1 MRAILQLKPLLT
13 IHLNAKSQSSLK
25 NKITLKNKLNHA
37 RIILEFIPS
46 LIYFLI
52 QKVSVLKHLAPLIH
66 IPFKALWLGT
76 ALSMFL
82 SLNLNAEENPTKTEP
97 KSAKG
102 VKNKP
107 KSPVT
112 KVMMTN
118 CDNIKDFNAKQKEV
132 LKAAYQFGS
141 KENLGYEMA
150 GIAWK
155 ESCAGT
161 YKINFS
167 DPSAG
172 IYHAYIPSVLK
183 SYGHNN
189 SPFLRNVMGELL
201 IKDDAFASEVALK
214 ELLYWKT
221 RYHDN
226 LKDMIKSYNKGSR
239 WEKNEKANADAEK
252 YYEEIQDK
260 IRRLKESKIFDSQS
274 SNDQELQKSAN
285 SNLDLDP
292 IGNAMPQTLAKTETK
307 ETQIEET
314 QTQKSQEM
322 KEAASEQAIKK
333 PLEKEKD
340 KPMYFAQ
347 INSSADFAPAKKS
360 PKKPAKASPKRSS
373 KNNISVKNNTKTAS
387 KSKEVCKNC
396 SPGQRNAILA
406 NHITLMQ
413 EL

>member
-1 MRAILQLKPLLT
+1 MSA
-13 IHLNAKSQSSLK
+13 S
-25 NKITLKNKLNHA
+25 
-37 RIILEFIPS
+37 
-46 LIYFLI
+46 
-52 QKVSVLKHLAPLIH
+52 
-66 IPFKALWLGT
+66 
-76 ALSMFL
+76 L
-82 SLNLNAEENPTKTEP
+82 SLAATESPTKTEP
-97 KSAKG
+97 KPAKG

-155 ESCAGT
+155 ESCAGV

-172 IYHAYIPSVLK
+172 VYHSYIPSVLK
-183 SYGHNN
+183 SYGHND

-201 IKDDAFASEVALK
+201 IKNDAFASEVALK

-239 WEKNEKANADAEK
+239 WEKNEKSNTEAEK
-252 YYEEIQDK
+252 YYEEIQDR

-292 IGNAMPQTLAKTETK
+292 IGNAMPQTLAKTEAK
-307 ETQIEET
+307 ETQTE
-314 QTQKSQEM
+314 QTQAEKSQEM
-322 KEAASEQAIKK
+322 KEATSEQTTSK
-333 PLEKEKD
+333 PEKAKD
-340 KPMYFAQ
+340 KPMYLAQ
-347 INSSADFAPAKKS
+347 INSTDFTPAKKS
-360 PKKPAKASPKRSS
+360 PKKPAKVSQKRP
-373 KNNISVKNNTKTAS
+373 KNNKNNAKSSTKTAS
-387 KSKEVCKNC
+387 KKQEVCKNC
-396 SPGQRNAILA
+396 SLGQRNAILA

>member
-1 MRAILQLKPLLT
+1 M
-13 IHLNAKSQSSLK
+13 
-25 NKITLKNKLNHA
+25 
-37 RIILEFIPS
+37 
-46 LIYFLI
+46 
-52 QKVSVLKHLAPLIH
+52 KHLTPLTHTI
-66 IPFKALWLGT
+66 FKALLLGT
-76 ALSMFL
+76 TLSASL
-82 SLNLNAEENPTKTEP
+82 SLATEESPTKTEP

-132 LKAAYQFGS
+132 LKVAYQFGS

-155 ESCAGT
+155 ESCAGV

-172 IYHAYIPSVLK
+172 VYHSYIPSVLK

-239 WEKNEKANADAEK
+239 WERSEKSNAEAEK
-252 YYEEIQDK
+252 YYEEIQDR

-292 IGNAMPQTLAKTETK
+292 IGNAMPQTLAKTEAK
-307 ETQIEET
+307 ETQTEKT
-314 QTQKSQEM
+314 QAEKSQEM
-322 KEAASEQAIKK
+322 KEATSEQTTSK
-333 PLEKEKD
+333 PEKAKD
-340 KPMYFAQ
+340 KPMYLAQ
-347 INSSADFAPAKKS
+347 TNSTDFIPTKKS
-360 PKKPAKASPKRSS
+360 PKKPVKVSPKRSP
-373 KNNISVKNNTKTAS
+373 KNNKNNAKSSTKTAS
-387 KSKEVCKNC
+387 KKQEVCKNC
-396 SPGQRNAILA
+396 SPGQKNAILA

>member
-1 MRAILQLKPLLT
+1 M
-13 IHLNAKSQSSLK
+13 
-25 NKITLKNKLNHA
+25 
-37 RIILEFIPS
+37 
-46 LIYFLI
+46 
-52 QKVSVLKHLAPLIH
+52 KHLTPLTHTI
-66 IPFKALWLGT
+66 FKALLLGT
-76 ALSMFL
+76 ALNASL
-82 SLNLNAEENPTKTEP
+82 SLAAAESPAKTEP

-155 ESCAGT
+155 ESCAGV

-172 IYHAYIPSVLK
+172 VYHSYIPSVLK
-183 SYGHNN
+183 SYGHND

-239 WEKNEKANADAEK
+239 WERSEKSNAEAEK
-252 YYEEIQDK
+252 YYEEIQDR

-292 IGNAMPQTLAKTETK
+292 IGNAMPQTLAKTEAK
-307 ETQIEET
+307 ETQTE
-314 QTQKSQEM
+314 QTQAEKSQEM
-322 KEAASEQAIKK
+322 KEATSEQTTSK
-333 PLEKEKD
+333 PEKAKD
-340 KPMYFAQ
+340 KPMYLAQ
-347 INSSADFAPAKKS
+347 INSTDFTPAKKS
-360 PKKPAKASPKRSS
+360 PQKPAKVSPKRSPKNN
-373 KNNISVKNNTKTAS
+373 KNNIKSSTKTAS
-387 KSKEVCKNC
+387 KKQEVCKNC

>member
-1 MRAILQLKPLLT
+1 M
-13 IHLNAKSQSSLK
+13 
-25 NKITLKNKLNHA
+25 
-37 RIILEFIPS
+37 
-46 LIYFLI
+46 
-52 QKVSVLKHLAPLIH
+52 KHLTPLTHTI
-66 IPFKALWLGT
+66 FKALFLGT
-76 ALSMFL
+76 ALSASL
-82 SLNLNAEENPTKTEP
+82 SLAAAESHTKTEP

-118 CDNIKDFNAKQKEV
+118 CDSIKDFNAKQKEV

-150 GIAWK
+150 GIAWE
-155 ESCAGT
+155 ESCAGV

-172 IYHAYIPSVLK
+172 VYHSYIPSVLK
-183 SYGHNN
+183 SYGHND

-201 IKDDAFASEVALK
+201 IKNDAFASEVALK

-239 WEKNEKANADAEK
+239 WEKNEKSNADAEK
-252 YYEEIQDK
+252 YYEEIQDR

-292 IGNAMPQTLAKTETK
+292 IGNAMPQTLIAK
-307 ETQIEET
+307 ETQTEKT
-314 QTQKSQEM
+314 QTEKTQTEQTQAEKSQEM
-322 KEAASEQAIKK
+322 KEATSEQTISK
-333 PLEKEKD
+333 PEKAKD
-340 KPMYFAQ
+340 KPKYLAQ
-347 INSSADFAPAKKS
+347 TNNADFTPAKKS
-360 PKKPAKASPKRSS
+360 PKKPAKVSQKRP
-373 KNNISVKNNTKTAS
+373 KNNKNNAKSSTKTAS
-387 KSKEVCKNC
+387 KKQEVCKNC

>member
-1 MRAILQLKPLLT
+1 M
-13 IHLNAKSQSSLK
+13 
-25 NKITLKNKLNHA
+25 
-37 RIILEFIPS
+37 
-46 LIYFLI
+46 
-52 QKVSVLKHLAPLIH
+52 KHLTPLTHTI
-66 IPFKALWLGT
+66 FKALLLGT
-76 ALSMFL
+76 ALSASL
-82 SLNLNAEENPTKTEP
+82 SLATEESPTKTEP

-155 ESCAGT
+155 ESCAGV

-172 IYHAYIPSVLK
+172 VYHSYIPSILK

-239 WEKNEKANADAEK
+239 WERSEKSNAEAEK
-252 YYEEIQDK
+252 YYEEIQDR

-292 IGNAMPQTLAKTETK
+292 IGNAMPQTLAKTEAK
-307 ETQIEET
+307 ETQTE
-314 QTQKSQEM
+314 QTQAEKSQEM
-322 KEAASEQAIKK
+322 KEATSEQTKSK
-333 PLEKEKD
+333 PEKAKD
-340 KPMYFAQ
+340 KPMYLAQ
-347 INSSADFAPAKKS
+347 INSTDFIPAKKS
-360 PKKPAKASPKRSS
+360 PKKPAKVSPKRSP
-373 KNNISVKNNTKTAS
+373 KNNKNNVKSSTKTAS
-387 KSKEVCKNC
+387 KKQEVCKNC

>member
-1 MRAILQLKPLLT
+1 M
-13 IHLNAKSQSSLK
+13 
-25 NKITLKNKLNHA
+25 
-37 RIILEFIPS
+37 
-46 LIYFLI
+46 
-52 QKVSVLKHLAPLIH
+52 KHLTPLTH
-66 IPFKALWLGT
+66 TLFKALWLGT
-76 ALSMFL
+76 VLSTSL
-82 SLNLNAEENPTKTEP
+82 SLAAAESPTKTEP

-118 CDNIKDFNAKQKEV
+118 CDNLKDFNAKQKEV

-155 ESCAGT
+155 ESCAGV

-172 IYHAYIPSVLK
+172 VYHSYIPSVLK
-183 SYGHNN
+183 SYGHND

-239 WEKNEKANADAEK
+239 WEKNEKSNADAEK
-252 YYEEIQDK
+252 YYEEIQDR
-260 IRRLKESKIFDSQS
+260 IRRLKESKIFNSQS

-292 IGNAMPQTLAKTETK
+292 IGNAMPQTLAAQKS
-307 ETQIEET
+307 QIEKSQTEET
-314 QTQKSQEM
+314 QAEKSQEI
-322 KEAASEQAIKK
+322 KETTSEQITNK
-333 PLEKEKD
+333 PEKAKD
-340 KPMYFAQ
+340 KPMYLAQ
-347 INSSADFAPAKKS
+347 INSADFTPAKKRS
-360 PKKPAKASPKRSS
+360 QKPAKASPKRSS

>member
-1 MRAILQLKPLLT
+1 M
-13 IHLNAKSQSSLK
+13 
-25 NKITLKNKLNHA
+25 
-37 RIILEFIPS
+37 
-46 LIYFLI
+46 
-52 QKVSVLKHLAPLIH
+52 KHLTPLTH
-66 IPFKALWLGT
+66 TLFKALWLGVV
-76 ALSMFL
+76 LSASL
-82 SLNLNAEENPTKTEP
+82 SLVAAENPTKTEP
-97 KSAKG
+97 KPAKG

-155 ESCAGT
+155 ESCAGV

-172 IYHAYIPSVLK
+172 VYHSYIPSVLK
-183 SYGHNN
+183 SYGHND

-239 WEKNEKANADAEK
+239 WEKNEKSNADAEK
-252 YYEEIQDK
+252 YYEEIQDR

-292 IGNAMPQTLAKTETK
+292 IGNAMPQALIAK
-307 ETQIEET
+307 ETQTEET
-314 QTQKSQEM
+314 QAEKSQEM
-322 KEAASEQAIKK
+322 KEATSEQTKSK
-333 PLEKEKD
+333 PEKAKD
-340 KPMYFAQ
+340 KPMYLAQ
-347 INSSADFAPAKKS
+347 INSTDFTPAKKS
-360 PKKPAKASPKRSS
+360 PKKPAKVSQKRSF
-373 KNNISVKNNTKTAS
+373 KNNIKNNVKNNAKTAS

-406 NHITLMQ
+406 NRITLMQ

>member
-1 MRAILQLKPLLT
+1 
-13 IHLNAKSQSSLK
+13 
-25 NKITLKNKLNHA
+25 
-37 RIILEFIPS
+37 
-46 LIYFLI
+46 
-52 QKVSVLKHLAPLIH
+52 
-66 IPFKALWLGT
+66 
-76 ALSMFL
+76 
-82 SLNLNAEENPTKTEP
+82 
-97 KSAKG
+97 
-102 VKNKP
+102 
-107 KSPVT
+107 
-112 KVMMTN
+112 MTN

-150 GIAWK
+150 SIAWK
-155 ESCAGT
+155 ESCAGV

-172 IYHAYIPSVLK
+172 VYHSYIPSVLK
-183 SYGHNN
+183 SYGHND

-239 WEKNEKANADAEK
+239 WERSEKSNADAEK
-252 YYEEIQDK
+252 YYEEIQDR

-292 IGNAMPQTLAKTETK
+292 IGNAMPQALAAK
-307 ETQIEET
+307 ETRIEET

-322 KEAASEQAIKK
+322 KEATSEQTKSK
-333 PLEKEKD
+333 PEKVKD
-340 KPMYFAQ
+340 KPMYLAQ
-347 INSSADFAPAKKS
+347 INSADFTPAKKS
-360 PKKPAKASPKRSS
+360 PKKPAKVSQKRSF
-373 KNNISVKNNTKTAS
+373 KNNIKNNVKNNTKTAS
-387 KSKEVCKNC
+387 KNSKKQEVCKNC

>member
-1 MRAILQLKPLLT
+1 M
-13 IHLNAKSQSSLK
+13 
-25 NKITLKNKLNHA
+25 
-37 RIILEFIPS
+37 
-46 LIYFLI
+46 
-52 QKVSVLKHLAPLIH
+52 KHLTPLTHTI
-66 IPFKALWLGT
+66 FKALFLGT
-76 ALSMFL
+76 ALSASL
-82 SLNLNAEENPTKTEP
+82 SLATTESPT
-97 KSAKG
+97 KG

-118 CDNIKDFNAKQKEV
+118 CDSIKDFNAKQKEV

-155 ESCAGT
+155 ESCAGV

-172 IYHAYIPSVLK
+172 VYHSYIPSVLK
-183 SYGHNN
+183 SYGHND

-201 IKDDAFASEVALK
+201 IKNDAFASEVALK

-239 WEKNEKANADAEK
+239 WERSEKSNAEAEK
-252 YYEEIQDK
+252 YYEDIQDR

-292 IGNAMPQTLAKTETK
+292 IGNAMPQTLIAK
-307 ETQIEET
+307 ETQTE
-314 QTQKSQEM
+314 KSQEM
-322 KEAASEQAIKK
+322 KEATSEQTTSK
-333 PLEKEKD
+333 PEKAKD
-340 KPMYFAQ
+340 KPMYLAQ
-347 INSSADFAPAKKS
+347 INSTDFTPAKKS
-360 PKKPAKASPKRSS
+360 PKKPAKVSQKRSPKNN
-373 KNNISVKNNTKTAS
+373 KNNIKSSTKTAS
-387 KSKEVCKNC
+387 KKQEVCKNC

>member
-1 MRAILQLKPLLT
+1 M
-13 IHLNAKSQSSLK
+13 
-25 NKITLKNKLNHA
+25 
-37 RIILEFIPS
+37 
-46 LIYFLI
+46 
-52 QKVSVLKHLAPLIH
+52 KHLTPLTH
-66 IPFKALWLGT
+66 TLFKALLLGA
-76 ALSMFL
+76 ALSASL
-82 SLNLNAEENPTKTEP
+82 SLVVAENSTKTEP
-97 KSAKG
+97 KPAKG

-118 CDNIKDFNAKQKEV
+118 CDNLKDFNAKQKEV

-155 ESCAGT
+155 ESCAGV

-172 IYHAYIPSVLK
+172 VYHAYIPSVLK

-252 YYEEIQDK
+252 YYEEIQDR

-307 ETQIEET
+307 EAQAEKSQAE
-314 QTQKSQEM
+314 KSQEM
-322 KEAASEQAIKK
+322 KEATSEQITNK
-333 PLEKEKD
+333 PEKAKD
-340 KPMYFAQ
+340 KPMYLAQ
-347 INSSADFAPAKKS
+347 INSTDFTPAKKRS
-360 PKKPAKASPKRSS
+360 QKPAKANPKRSS

-387 KSKEVCKNC
+387 KNSKNKEVCKNC

>member
-1 MRAILQLKPLLT
+1 M
-13 IHLNAKSQSSLK
+13 
-25 NKITLKNKLNHA
+25 
-37 RIILEFIPS
+37 
-46 LIYFLI
+46 
-52 QKVSVLKHLAPLIH
+52 KHLAPLIH

-76 ALSMFL
+76 ALSAFL

-97 KSAKG
+97 KPAKG

-112 KVMMTN
+112 NVMMTN
-118 CDNIKDFNAKQKEV
+118 CDNLKDFNAKQKEV

-155 ESCAGT
+155 ESCAGV

-172 IYHAYIPSVLK
+172 VYHSYIPSVLK
-183 SYGHNN
+183 SYGHND

-252 YYEEIQDK
+252 YYEEIQDR

-307 ETQIEET
+307 ETQTEET
-314 QTQKSQEM
+314 QAEKSQEM
-322 KEAASEQAIKK
+322 KEATSEQTTNK
-333 PLEKEKD
+333 PEKAKD

-347 INSSADFAPAKKS
+347 INSADFTPTKKS
-360 PKKPAKASPKRSS
+360 PKKPAKVSPKRSP
-373 KNNISVKNNTKTAS
+373 KNNINNTKSHAKTAS
-387 KSKEVCKNC
+387 KNSKNKEVCKNC

>member
-1 MRAILQLKPLLT
+1 M
-13 IHLNAKSQSSLK
+13 
-25 NKITLKNKLNHA
+25 
-37 RIILEFIPS
+37 
-46 LIYFLI
+46 
-52 QKVSVLKHLAPLIH
+52 KHLTPLTHTI
-66 IPFKALWLGT
+66 FKVLLLGT
-76 ALSMFL
+76 ALSASL
-82 SLNLNAEENPTKTEP
+82 SLVAAESPTKTEP

-118 CDNIKDFNAKQKEV
+118 CDSIKDFNAKQKEV

-150 GIAWK
+150 SIAWK
-155 ESCAGT
+155 ESCAGV

-172 IYHAYIPSVLK
+172 VYHSYIPSVLK
-183 SYGHNN
+183 SYGHND

-239 WEKNEKANADAEK
+239 WERSEKSNAEAEK
-252 YYEEIQDK
+252 YYEEIQDR

-292 IGNAMPQTLAKTETK
+292 IGNAMPQTLAKTEAK
-307 ETQIEET
+307 ETQTEET
-314 QTQKSQEM
+314 QAEKSQEM
-322 KEAASEQAIKK
+322 KEATSEQTTSK
-333 PLEKEKD
+333 PEKAKD
-340 KPMYFAQ
+340 KPMYLAQ
-347 INSSADFAPAKKS
+347 INSTDFTPAKKS
-360 PKKPAKASPKRSS
+360 PQKPAKMSQKRSPKNN
-373 KNNISVKNNTKTAS
+373 KNNIKSSTKTAS
-387 KSKEVCKNC
+387 KKQEVCKNC

-406 NHITLMQ
+406 NRITLMQ

>member
-1 MRAILQLKPLLT
+1 M
-13 IHLNAKSQSSLK
+13 
-25 NKITLKNKLNHA
+25 
-37 RIILEFIPS
+37 
-46 LIYFLI
+46 
-52 QKVSVLKHLAPLIH
+52 KHLTPLTHTI
-66 IPFKALWLGT
+66 FKALLLGT
-76 ALSMFL
+76 ALNASL
-82 SLNLNAEENPTKTEP
+82 SLAAAESPTKTEP
-97 KSAKG
+97 KPAKG

-132 LKAAYQFGS
+132 LKTAYQFGS

-155 ESCAGT
+155 ESCAGV

-172 IYHAYIPSVLK
+172 VYHSYIPSVLK
-183 SYGHNN
+183 SYGHND

-239 WEKNEKANADAEK
+239 WERSEKSNAEAEK
-252 YYEEIQDK
+252 YYEEIQDR

-292 IGNAMPQTLAKTETK
+292 IGNAMPQTLAAQKS
-307 ETQIEET
+307 QIEKSQTE
-314 QTQKSQEM
+314 QTQAEKSQEM
-322 KEAASEQAIKK
+322 KEPTSEQTKSK
-333 PLEKEKD
+333 PEKAKD
-340 KPMYFAQ
+340 KPMYLAQ
-347 INSSADFAPAKKS
+347 INSADFTPAKKS
-360 PKKPAKASPKRSS
+360 PKKPAKVSSKRSP
-373 KNNISVKNNTKTAS
+373 KNNIKNNIKSNTKTAS
-387 KSKEVCKNC
+387 KKQEVCKNC

-406 NHITLMQ
+406 NRITLMQ

>member
-1 MRAILQLKPLLT
+1 M
-13 IHLNAKSQSSLK
+13 
-25 NKITLKNKLNHA
+25 
-37 RIILEFIPS
+37 
-46 LIYFLI
+46 
-52 QKVSVLKHLAPLIH
+52 KHLTPLTHTI
-66 IPFKALWLGT
+66 FKALLLGT
-76 ALSMFL
+76 ALSASL
-82 SLNLNAEENPTKTEP
+82 SLVAAESPTKTES

-150 GIAWK
+150 SIAWK
-155 ESCAGT
+155 ESCAGV

-172 IYHAYIPSVLK
+172 VYHSYIPSVLK
-183 SYGHNN
+183 NYGHND

-201 IKDDAFASEVALK
+201 IKDDALASEVALK

-226 LKDMIKSYNKGSR
+226 LKNMIKSYNKGSR
-239 WEKNEKANADAEK
+239 WEKNEKSNADAEK
-252 YYEEIQDK
+252 YYEEIQDR

-292 IGNAMPQTLAKTETK
+292 IGNAMPQTLAKTEAK
-307 ETQIEET
+307 ETQTE
-314 QTQKSQEM
+314 QTQAEKSQEM
-322 KEAASEQAIKK
+322 EEATSEQTTNK
-333 PLEKEKD
+333 PEKAKD
-340 KPMYFAQ
+340 KPMYLAQ
-347 INSSADFAPAKKS
+347 INSTDFTPAKKS
-360 PKKPAKASPKRSS
+360 SQKPARMSPKRSPKNN
-373 KNNISVKNNTKTAS
+373 KNNIKSSTKTAS
-387 KSKEVCKNC
+387 KKQEVCKNC

>member
-1 MRAILQLKPLLT
+1 M
-13 IHLNAKSQSSLK
+13 
-25 NKITLKNKLNHA
+25 
-37 RIILEFIPS
+37 
-46 LIYFLI
+46 
-52 QKVSVLKHLAPLIH
+52 KHLTPLTH
-66 IPFKALWLGT
+66 TLFKALWLGA
-76 ALSMFL
+76 ALSASL
-82 SLNLNAEENPTKTEP
+82 SLVAAESPTKTEP
-97 KSAKG
+97 KPAKG

-118 CDNIKDFNAKQKEV
+118 CDNLKDFNAKQKEV

-155 ESCAGT
+155 ESCAGV

-172 IYHAYIPSVLK
+172 VYHSYIPSVLK
-183 SYGHNN
+183 SYGHND

-239 WEKNEKANADAEK
+239 WEKNEKSNADAEK

-292 IGNAMPQTLAKTETK
+292 IGNAMPQTLATQKSQIEK
-307 ETQIEET
+307 SQIEET
-314 QTQKSQEM
+314 QAEKSQEM
-322 KEAASEQAIKK
+322 KEATSEQTKSK
-333 PLEKEKD
+333 PEKAKD
-340 KPMYFAQ
+340 KPMYLAQ
-347 INSSADFAPAKKS
+347 INSADFTPAKKS
-360 PKKPAKASPKRSS
+360 PKKPAKVSPKRSS
-373 KNNISVKNNTKTAS
+373 KNNINNIKSHAKTAS
-387 KSKEVCKNC
+387 KNSKKQEVCKNC

>member
-1 MRAILQLKPLLT
+1 M
-13 IHLNAKSQSSLK
+13 
-25 NKITLKNKLNHA
+25 
-37 RIILEFIPS
+37 
-46 LIYFLI
+46 
-52 QKVSVLKHLAPLIH
+52 KHLAPLIH

-82 SLNLNAEENPTKTEP
+82 SLNLNAEESPTKTEP
-97 KSAKG
+97 KPAKG

-112 KVMMTN
+112 NVMMTN
-118 CDNIKDFNAKQKEV
+118 CDNLKDFNAKQKEV

-172 IYHAYIPSVLK
+172 VYHSYIPSVLK

-252 YYEEIQDK
+252 YYEEIQDR

-307 ETQIEET
+307 ETQIEES

-322 KEAASEQAIKK
+322 KEATSEQAINKS
-333 PLEKEKD
+333 LEKEKD

-347 INSSADFAPAKKS
+347 INSTDFTPAKKS
-360 PKKPAKASPKRSS
+360 PKKPAKASQKRTP
-373 KNNISVKNNTKTAS
+373 KNNIKNNTKSHAKTAS
-387 KSKEVCKNC
+387 KNSKNKEMCKNC

>member
-1 MRAILQLKPLLT
+1 M
-13 IHLNAKSQSSLK
+13 
-25 NKITLKNKLNHA
+25 
-37 RIILEFIPS
+37 
-46 LIYFLI
+46 
-52 QKVSVLKHLAPLIH
+52 KHLTPLTHTI
-66 IPFKALWLGT
+66 FKALLLGT
-76 ALSMFL
+76 ALNASL
-82 SLNLNAEENPTKTEP
+82 SLAATESPTKTEP
-97 KSAKG
+97 KPAKG

-118 CDNIKDFNAKQKEV
+118 CDNLKDFNAKQKEV
-132 LKAAYQFGS
+132 LKFAYQFGS

-155 ESCAGT
+155 ESCAGV

-172 IYHAYIPSVLK
+172 VYHSYIPSVLK
-183 SYGHNN
+183 SYGHND

-201 IKDDAFASEVALK
+201 IRNDALASEVALK

-239 WEKNEKANADAEK
+239 WERSEKSNAEAEK
-252 YYEEIQDK
+252 YYEEIQDR

-285 SNLDLDP
+285 NNLDLDP
-292 IGNAMPQTLAKTETK
+292 IGNAMPQTLATQKSQIEK
-307 ETQIEET
+307 SQIEET
-314 QTQKSQEM
+314 QAEKPREM
-322 KEAASEQAIKK
+322 KEATSEQTTNK
-333 PLEKEKD
+333 PEKAKD

-347 INSSADFAPAKKS
+347 INSSDFTPAKKS
-360 PKKPAKASPKRSS
+360 PKKPAKVSQKRTP
-373 KNNISVKNNTKTAS
+373 KNNIKNNTKNNTKTAS

>member
-1 MRAILQLKPLLT
+1 MLELYMNLLLVQF
-13 IHLNAKSQSSLK
+13 ISQY
-25 NKITLKNKLNHA
+25 NK
-37 RIILEFIPS
+37 
-46 LIYFLI
+46 
-52 QKVSVLKHLAPLIH
+52 VGVLKHLTPLTHTI
-66 IPFKALWLGT
+66 FKALLLGT
-76 ALSMFL
+76 ALSASL
-82 SLNLNAEENPTKTEP
+82 SLAAAESPTKTEP

-155 ESCAGT
+155 ESCAGV

-172 IYHAYIPSVLK
+172 VYHSYIPSVLK
-183 SYGHNN
+183 SYGHND

-226 LKDMIKSYNKGSR
+226 LKNMIKSYNKGSR
-239 WEKNEKANADAEK
+239 WEKNEKSNADAEK
-252 YYEEIQDK
+252 YYEDIQDR

-292 IGNAMPQTLAKTETK
+292 IGNAMPQTLAKTEAK
-307 ETQIEET
+307 ETQTE
-314 QTQKSQEM
+314 QTEKSQEM
-322 KEAASEQAIKK
+322 KEATSEQTKSK
-333 PLEKEKD
+333 PEKAKD
-340 KPMYFAQ
+340 KPMYLAQ
-347 INSSADFAPAKKS
+347 TNSTDFTPAKKS
-360 PKKPAKASPKRSS
+360 PKKPAKVSPKRSPKNN
-373 KNNISVKNNTKTAS
+373 KNNIKSSTKTAS
-387 KSKEVCKNC
+387 KKQEVCKNC

-406 NHITLMQ
+406 NRITLMQ

>member
-1 MRAILQLKPLLT
+1 M
-13 IHLNAKSQSSLK
+13 
-25 NKITLKNKLNHA
+25 
-37 RIILEFIPS
+37 
-46 LIYFLI
+46 
-52 QKVSVLKHLAPLIH
+52 KHLTPLTH
-66 IPFKALWLGT
+66 TLFKALWLGT
-76 ALSMFL
+76 VLSASL
-82 SLNLNAEENPTKTEP
+82 SLVAEESPTKTEP
-97 KSAKG
+97 KPAKG

-118 CDNIKDFNAKQKEV
+118 CDNLKDFNAKQKEV

-155 ESCAGT
+155 ESCAGV

-167 DPSAG
+167 DPSSG
-172 IYHAYIPSVLK
+172 VYHSYIPSVLK
-183 SYGHNN
+183 SYGHND

-239 WEKNEKANADAEK
+239 WEKNEKSNADAEK
-252 YYEEIQDK
+252 YYEEIQDR

-292 IGNAMPQTLAKTETK
+292 IGNAMPQTLAAQKSQIEK
-307 ETQIEET
+307 SQIEET
-314 QTQKSQEM
+314 QAEKSQEM
-322 KEAASEQAIKK
+322 KEATSEQITNK
-333 PLEKEKD
+333 PEKAKD
-340 KPMYFAQ
+340 KPMYLAQ
-347 INSSADFAPAKKS
+347 INSSDFTPAKKS
-360 PKKPAKASPKRSS
+360 PKKPAKVSPKRSS
-373 KNNISVKNNTKTAS
+373 KNNTKSHAKTAS
-387 KSKEVCKNC
+387 KNSKKQEVCKNC

>member
-1 MRAILQLKPLLT
+1 M
-13 IHLNAKSQSSLK
+13 
-25 NKITLKNKLNHA
+25 
-37 RIILEFIPS
+37 
-46 LIYFLI
+46 
-52 QKVSVLKHLAPLIH
+52 KHLTPLTH
-66 IPFKALWLGT
+66 TLFKALWLGV
-76 ALSMFL
+76 ALSASL
-82 SLNLNAEENPTKTEP
+82 SLVAAENPTKTEP
-97 KSAKG
+97 KPAKG

-118 CDNIKDFNAKQKEV
+118 CDNLKDFNAKQKEV

-155 ESCAGT
+155 ESCAGV

-172 IYHAYIPSVLK
+172 VYHSYIPSVLK
-183 SYGHNN
+183 SYGHND

-239 WEKNEKANADAEK
+239 WEKNEKSNADAEK
-252 YYEEIQDK
+252 YYEEIQDR

-292 IGNAMPQTLAKTETK
+292 IGNAMPQTLAAQKSQIEK
-307 ETQIEET
+307 SQIEET
-314 QTQKSQEM
+314 QAEKPQEM
-322 KEAASEQAIKK
+322 KETTSEQITNK
-333 PLEKEKD
+333 PEKAKD

-347 INSSADFAPAKKS
+347 INSADFAPAKKS
-360 PKKPAKASPKRSS
+360 PKKPAKASPKRFS

>member
-1 MRAILQLKPLLT
+1 M
-13 IHLNAKSQSSLK
+13 
-25 NKITLKNKLNHA
+25 
-37 RIILEFIPS
+37 
-46 LIYFLI
+46 
-52 QKVSVLKHLAPLIH
+52 KHLTSLTH
-66 IPFKALWLGT
+66 TLFKALWLGA
-76 ALSMFL
+76 ALSASL
-82 SLNLNAEENPTKTEP
+82 SLAAAESPTKTEP
-97 KSAKG
+97 KPAKG

-118 CDNIKDFNAKQKEV
+118 CDNLKDFNAKQKEV

-155 ESCAGT
+155 ESCAGV

-172 IYHAYIPSVLK
+172 VYHSYIPSVLK
-183 SYGHNN
+183 SYGHND

-239 WEKNEKANADAEK
+239 WEKNEKSNADAEK
-252 YYEEIQDK
+252 YYEEIQDR

-292 IGNAMPQTLAKTETK
+292 IGNAMPQTLATQKS
-307 ETQIEET
+307 QIEKSQIEKT
-314 QTQKSQEM
+314 QAEKSQEM
-322 KEAASEQAIKK
+322 KEATSEQITNK
-333 PLEKEKD
+333 PEKAKD

-347 INSSADFAPAKKS
+347 INSADFTTAKKS

-373 KNNISVKNNTKTAS
+373 KNNIKNNVKSNTKTAS
-387 KSKEVCKNC
+387 KKQEVCKNC

>member
-1 MRAILQLKPLLT
+1 M
-13 IHLNAKSQSSLK
+13 
-25 NKITLKNKLNHA
+25 
-37 RIILEFIPS
+37 
-46 LIYFLI
+46 
-52 QKVSVLKHLAPLIH
+52 SVLKHLAPLIH

-76 ALSMFL
+76 ALSVFL
-82 SLNLNAEENPTKTEP
+82 SLNLNAEESPTKTEP
-97 KSAKG
+97 KPAKG

-118 CDNIKDFNAKQKEV
+118 CDNLKDFNAKQKEV

-292 IGNAMPQTLAKTETK
+292 IGNAMPQTLAPQKSQIEK
-307 ETQIEET
+307 SQIEET
-314 QTQKSQEM
+314 QAEKPQEM
-322 KEAASEQAIKK
+322 KEATSEQITNK
-333 PLEKEKD
+333 PEKTKD

-347 INSSADFAPAKKS
+347 INSADFTPAKKS

-373 KNNISVKNNTKTAS
+373 KNNINNVKSNAKTAS
-387 KSKEVCKNC
+387 KNSKNKEVCKNC

>member
-1 MRAILQLKPLLT
+1 MLELYLNLLLVQF
-13 IHLNAKSQSSLK
+13 ISQHK
-25 NKITLKNKLNHA
+25 
-37 RIILEFIPS
+37 
-46 LIYFLI
+46 
-52 QKVSVLKHLAPLIH
+52 KVGVLKHLTPLTHTI
-66 IPFKALWLGT
+66 FKALLLGT
-76 ALSMFL
+76 ALSASL
-82 SLNLNAEENPTKTEP
+82 SLAAAESPT
-97 KSAKG
+97 KG

-112 KVMMTN
+112 KIMMTN
-118 CDNIKDFNAKQKEV
+118 CDNLKDFNAKQKEV

-155 ESCAGT
+155 ESCAGV

-172 IYHAYIPSVLK
+172 VYHSYIPSVLK

-214 ELLYWKT
+214 ELLYWRT

-239 WEKNEKANADAEK
+239 WERSEKSNAEAEK
-252 YYEEIQDK
+252 YYEEIQDR

-292 IGNAMPQTLAKTETK
+292 IGNAMPQTLAQTETQK
-307 ETQIEET
+307 TQIEKSQIEES
-314 QTQKSQEM
+314 QTQKPQEM
-322 KEAASEQAIKK
+322 KEATSEQTANK
-333 PLEKEKD
+333 PEKAKD

-347 INSSADFAPAKKS
+347 INSADFTPAKKRS
-360 PKKPAKASPKRSS
+360 QKPAKASPKRSS
-373 KNNISVKNNTKTAS
+373 KNNINNVKSNAKTAS

>member
-1 MRAILQLKPLLT
+1 M
-13 IHLNAKSQSSLK
+13 
-25 NKITLKNKLNHA
+25 
-37 RIILEFIPS
+37 
-46 LIYFLI
+46 
-52 QKVSVLKHLAPLIH
+52 KHLTPLTH
-66 IPFKALWLGT
+66 TLFKALWLGA
-76 ALSMFL
+76 ALNASL
-82 SLNLNAEENPTKTEP
+82 SLVAAESPTKTESKP
-97 KSAKG
+97 TKG

-155 ESCAGT
+155 ESCAGV

-172 IYHAYIPSVLK
+172 VYHSYIPSVLK
-183 SYGHNN
+183 SYGHND

-239 WEKNEKANADAEK
+239 WEKNEKSNADAEK
-252 YYEEIQDK
+252 YYEEIQDR

-307 ETQIEET
+307 ETQTEET
-314 QTQKSQEM
+314 QAEKSQEM
-322 KEAASEQAIKK
+322 KEATSEQTTSK
-333 PLEKEKD
+333 PEKAKD
-340 KPMYFAQ
+340 KPMYLAQ
-347 INSSADFAPAKKS
+347 INSADFTPAKKS
-360 PKKPAKASPKRSS
+360 HKKPAKASPKRSS
-373 KNNISVKNNTKTAS
+373 KNNIKNNVKSNTKTAS
-387 KSKEVCKNC
+387 KKQEVCKNC

>member
-1 MRAILQLKPLLT
+1 M
-13 IHLNAKSQSSLK
+13 
-25 NKITLKNKLNHA
+25 
-37 RIILEFIPS
+37 
-46 LIYFLI
+46 
-52 QKVSVLKHLAPLIH
+52 KHLTPLTHTI
-66 IPFKALWLGT
+66 FKALLLGT
-76 ALSMFL
+76 ALSTSL
-82 SLNLNAEENPTKTEP
+82 SLAATENPTKTESKP
-97 KSAKG
+97 AKG

-155 ESCAGT
+155 ESCAGV

-172 IYHAYIPSVLK
+172 VYHSYIPSVLK
-183 SYGHNN
+183 SYGHND

-239 WEKNEKANADAEK
+239 WEKNEKSNADAEK
-252 YYEEIQDK
+252 YYEDIQDR
-260 IRRLKESKIFDSQS
+260 IRRLKESKIFDSY
-274 SNDQELQKSAN
+274 SNNEEALQKSAN

-292 IGNAMPQTLAKTETK
+292 IGNAMPQTLAKTEAK
-307 ETQIEET
+307 ETQTE
-314 QTQKSQEM
+314 QTEKSQEM
-322 KEAASEQAIKK
+322 KEATSEQTKSK
-333 PLEKEKD
+333 PEKAKD
-340 KPMYFAQ
+340 KPMYLAQ
-347 INSSADFAPAKKS
+347 INSTDFTPAKKS
-360 PKKPAKASPKRSS
+360 PKKPARVGQKHTF
-373 KNNISVKNNTKTAS
+373 KNNIKNNVKNNAKTAS
-387 KSKEVCKNC
+387 KKQEVCKNC

-406 NHITLMQ
+406 NRITLMQ

>member
-1 MRAILQLKPLLT
+1 M
-13 IHLNAKSQSSLK
+13 
-25 NKITLKNKLNHA
+25 
-37 RIILEFIPS
+37 
-46 LIYFLI
+46 
-52 QKVSVLKHLAPLIH
+52 KHLTPLTHTI
-66 IPFKALWLGT
+66 FKALWLGT
-76 ALSMFL
+76 ALSTSL
-82 SLNLNAEENPTKTEP
+82 SLVAAESPAKTEP

-118 CDNIKDFNAKQKEV
+118 CDNLKDFNAKQKEV

-155 ESCAGT
+155 ESCAGV

-172 IYHAYIPSVLK
+172 VYHSYIPSVLK
-183 SYGHNN
+183 SYGHND

-239 WEKNEKANADAEK
+239 WEKNEKSNADAEK
-252 YYEEIQDK
+252 YYEEIQDR

-292 IGNAMPQTLAKTETK
+292 IGNAMPQTLA
-307 ETQIEET
+307 TQKSQIEKSQTEET
-314 QTQKSQEM
+314 QAEKSQEM
-322 KEAASEQAIKK
+322 KEVTSDQTANK
-333 PLEKEKD
+333 PEKAKD
-340 KPMYFAQ
+340 KPMYLAQ
-347 INSSADFAPAKKS
+347 INSADFTPAKKS
-360 PKKPAKASPKRSS
+360 PKKPAKANPKRSS
-373 KNNISVKNNTKTAS
+373 KNNIKNNVKSNTKTAS

>member
-1 MRAILQLKPLLT
+1 M
-13 IHLNAKSQSSLK
+13 
-25 NKITLKNKLNHA
+25 
-37 RIILEFIPS
+37 
-46 LIYFLI
+46 
-52 QKVSVLKHLAPLIH
+52 KHLTPLTHTI
-66 IPFKALWLGT
+66 FKALLLGT
-76 ALSMFL
+76 ALSASL
-82 SLNLNAEENPTKTEP
+82 SLAATESPTKTEP

-118 CDNIKDFNAKQKEV
+118 CDSIKDFNAKQKEV

-155 ESCAGT
+155 ESCAGV

-172 IYHAYIPSVLK
+172 VYHSYIPSVLK
-183 SYGHNN
+183 SYGHND

-201 IKDDAFASEVALK
+201 IKNDAFASEVALK

-239 WEKNEKANADAEK
+239 WEKNEKSNADAEK
-252 YYEEIQDK
+252 YYEDIQDR

-292 IGNAMPQTLAKTETK
+292 IGNAMPQTLIAK
-307 ETQIEET
+307 ETQAE
-314 QTQKSQEM
+314 KSQEM
-322 KEAASEQAIKK
+322 KEATSEQTTSK
-333 PLEKEKD
+333 PEKAKD
-340 KPMYFAQ
+340 KPMYLAQ
-347 INSSADFAPAKKS
+347 INNADSTPAKKS
-360 PKKPAKASPKRSS
+360 PKKPAKVSQKRP
-373 KNNISVKNNTKTAS
+373 KNNKNNAKSSTKTAS
-387 KSKEVCKNC
+387 KKQEVCKNC

-406 NHITLMQ
+406 NRITLMQ

>member
-1 MRAILQLKPLLT
+1 M
-13 IHLNAKSQSSLK
+13 
-25 NKITLKNKLNHA
+25 
-37 RIILEFIPS
+37 
-46 LIYFLI
+46 
-52 QKVSVLKHLAPLIH
+52 KHLTPLTH
-66 IPFKALWLGT
+66 TLFKALWLGT
-76 ALSMFL
+76 ALSASL
-82 SLNLNAEENPTKTEP
+82 SLAATESPTKTEP
-97 KSAKG
+97 KPAKG

-118 CDNIKDFNAKQKEV
+118 CDNLKDFNAKQKEV

-155 ESCAGT
+155 ESCAGV

-172 IYHAYIPSVLK
+172 VYHSYIPSVLK
-183 SYGHNN
+183 SYGHND

-239 WEKNEKANADAEK
+239 WEKNEKSNADAEK
-252 YYEEIQDK
+252 YYEEIQDR

-292 IGNAMPQTLAKTETK
+292 IGNAMPQTLAAQKSQIEK
-307 ETQIEET
+307 SQIEET
-314 QTQKSQEM
+314 QAEKPREM
-322 KEAASEQAIKK
+322 KETTSEQITNK
-333 PLEKEKD
+333 PEKAKD
-340 KPMYFAQ
+340 KPMYLAQ
-347 INSSADFAPAKKS
+347 INSADFTPAKKS
-360 PKKPAKASPKRSS
+360 SQKPAKASPKRSF
-373 KNNISVKNNTKTAS
+373 KNNIKKNNVKNNAKTAS
-387 KSKEVCKNC
+387 KKQEVCKNC

>member
-1 MRAILQLKPLLT
+1 M
-13 IHLNAKSQSSLK
+13 
-25 NKITLKNKLNHA
+25 
-37 RIILEFIPS
+37 
-46 LIYFLI
+46 
-52 QKVSVLKHLAPLIH
+52 KHLTPLTHTI
-66 IPFKALWLGT
+66 FKALFLGT
-76 ALSMFL
+76 ALSASL
-82 SLNLNAEENPTKTEP
+82 SLAATESPTKTEP

-155 ESCAGT
+155 ESCAGV

-172 IYHAYIPSVLK
+172 VYHSYIPSVLK

-239 WEKNEKANADAEK
+239 WERSEKSNAEAEK
-252 YYEEIQDK
+252 YYEEIQDR

-292 IGNAMPQTLAKTETK
+292 IGNAMPQTLAKTEAK
-307 ETQIEET
+307 ETQTE
-314 QTQKSQEM
+314 QTQAEKSQEM
-322 KEAASEQAIKK
+322 KEATSEQTKSK
-333 PLEKEKD
+333 PEKAKD
-340 KPMYFAQ
+340 KPMYLAQ
-347 INSSADFAPAKKS
+347 TNSTDFIPTKKS
-360 PKKPAKASPKRSS
+360 PKKTAKVSPKRSP
-373 KNNISVKNNTKTAS
+373 KNNKNNVKSSTKTAS
-387 KSKEVCKNC
+387 KKQEVCKNC

>member
-1 MRAILQLKPLLT
+1 M
-13 IHLNAKSQSSLK
+13 
-25 NKITLKNKLNHA
+25 
-37 RIILEFIPS
+37 
-46 LIYFLI
+46 
-52 QKVSVLKHLAPLIH
+52 KHLTPLTH
-66 IPFKALWLGT
+66 TLFKALWLGT
-76 ALSMFL
+76 VLSASL
-82 SLNLNAEENPTKTEP
+82 SLVAAESPTKTEP
-97 KSAKG
+97 KPAKG

-118 CDNIKDFNAKQKEV
+118 CDNLKDFNAKQKEV

-155 ESCAGT
+155 ESCAGV

-172 IYHAYIPSVLK
+172 VYHSYIPSVLK
-183 SYGHNN
+183 SYGHND

-239 WEKNEKANADAEK
+239 WEKNEKSNADAEK
-252 YYEEIQDK
+252 YYEEIQDR

-292 IGNAMPQTLAKTETK
+292 IGNAMPQTLAAK

-314 QTQKSQEM
+314 QVEKSQTQKSQEM
-322 KEAASEQAIKK
+322 KEATSEQTTNK
-333 PLEKEKD
+333 PEKEKD

-347 INSSADFAPAKKS
+347 INSADFTPAKKS

-373 KNNISVKNNTKTAS
+373 KNNTNNVKSNAKTAS
-387 KSKEVCKNC
+387 KNSKNKEVCKNC

>member
-1 MRAILQLKPLLT
+1 M
-13 IHLNAKSQSSLK
+13 
-25 NKITLKNKLNHA
+25 
-37 RIILEFIPS
+37 
-46 LIYFLI
+46 
-52 QKVSVLKHLAPLIH
+52 KHLTPLTH
-66 IPFKALWLGT
+66 TLFKALLLGT
-76 ALSMFL
+76 ALSTSL
-82 SLNLNAEENPTKTEP
+82 SLVAAESPTKTEP
-97 KSAKG
+97 KPAKG

-118 CDNIKDFNAKQKEV
+118 CDNLKDFNAKQKEV

-155 ESCAGT
+155 ESCAGV

-172 IYHAYIPSVLK
+172 VYHSYIPSVLK
-183 SYGHNN
+183 SYGHND

-239 WEKNEKANADAEK
+239 WEKNEKSNADAEK
-252 YYEEIQDK
+252 YYEEIQDR

-292 IGNAMPQTLAKTETK
+292 IGNAMPQALIAKETK
-307 ETQIEET
+307 IEET
-314 QTQKSQEM
+314 QAEKSQEM
-322 KEAASEQAIKK
+322 KEATSEQTKSK
-333 PLEKEKD
+333 PEKAKD
-340 KPMYFAQ
+340 KPMYLAQ
-347 INSSADFAPAKKS
+347 INSTDFTPAKKS
-360 PKKPAKASPKRSS
+360 PKKPAKANPKRSS
-373 KNNISVKNNTKTAS
+373 KNNIKNNVKSNTKTAS

-406 NHITLMQ
+406 NRITLMQ

>member
-1 MRAILQLKPLLT
+1 M
-13 IHLNAKSQSSLK
+13 
-25 NKITLKNKLNHA
+25 
-37 RIILEFIPS
+37 
-46 LIYFLI
+46 
-52 QKVSVLKHLAPLIH
+52 KHLTPLTH
-66 IPFKALWLGT
+66 TLFKALWLGV
-76 ALSMFL
+76 ALSASL
-82 SLNLNAEENPTKTEP
+82 SLVAAESPTRTEP
-97 KSAKG
+97 KPAKG

-118 CDNIKDFNAKQKEV
+118 CDNLKDFNAKQKEV

-155 ESCAGT
+155 ESCAGV
-161 YKINFS
+161 YRINFS

-172 IYHAYIPSVLK
+172 VYHSYIPSVLK
-183 SYGHNN
+183 SYGHND

-239 WEKNEKANADAEK
+239 WEKNEKSNADAEK
-252 YYEEIQDK
+252 YYEEIQDR

-292 IGNAMPQTLAKTETK
+292 IGNAMPQALIAKETK
-307 ETQIEET
+307 IEET
-314 QTQKSQEM
+314 QAEKSQEM
-322 KEAASEQAIKK
+322 KEATSEQTKSK
-333 PLEKEKD
+333 PEKAKD
-340 KPMYFAQ
+340 KPMYLAQ
-347 INSSADFAPAKKS
+347 INSADFTPAKKS
-360 PKKPAKASPKRSS
+360 PKKPAKVSQKRSS
-373 KNNISVKNNTKTAS
+373 KNNTKSHAKTAS
-387 KSKEVCKNC
+387 KNSKNKEMCKNC

>member
-1 MRAILQLKPLLT
+1 M
-13 IHLNAKSQSSLK
+13 
-25 NKITLKNKLNHA
+25 
-37 RIILEFIPS
+37 
-46 LIYFLI
+46 
-52 QKVSVLKHLAPLIH
+52 KHLTPLTH
-66 IPFKALWLGT
+66 TLFKALWLGAT
-76 ALSMFL
+76 LSASL
-82 SLNLNAEENPTKTEP
+82 SLSATESPTKTEP
-97 KSAKG
+97 KPANKG

-252 YYEEIQDK
+252 YYEDIQDK

-322 KEAASEQAIKK
+322 KEATSEQTANK
-333 PLEKEKD
+333 PEKAKD

-347 INSSADFAPAKKS
+347 INSADFAPAKKS

-373 KNNISVKNNTKTAS
+373 KNKNNISVKNNTKTAS
-387 KSKEVCKNC
+387 KKQEVCKNC

>member
-1 MRAILQLKPLLT
+1 M
-13 IHLNAKSQSSLK
+13 
-25 NKITLKNKLNHA
+25 
-37 RIILEFIPS
+37 
-46 LIYFLI
+46 
-52 QKVSVLKHLAPLIH
+52 KHLTPLTHTI
-66 IPFKALWLGT
+66 FKALWLGT
-76 ALSMFL
+76 ALSTSL
-82 SLNLNAEENPTKTEP
+82 SLVAAESPTKTEP
-97 KSAKG
+97 KPAKG

-118 CDNIKDFNAKQKEV
+118 CDNLKDFNAKQKEV

-155 ESCAGT
+155 ESCAGV

-172 IYHAYIPSVLK
+172 VYHSYIPSVLK
-183 SYGHNN
+183 SYGHND

-239 WEKNEKANADAEK
+239 WEKNEKSNADAEK

-292 IGNAMPQTLAKTETK
+292 IGNAMPQTLA
-307 ETQIEET
+307 TQKSQIEKSQTEET
-314 QTQKSQEM
+314 QAEKSQEM
-322 KEAASEQAIKK
+322 KEATSEQTANK
-333 PLEKEKD
+333 PEKAKD
-340 KPMYFAQ
+340 KPMYLAQ
-347 INSSADFAPAKKS
+347 INNADFAPAKKS
-360 PKKPAKASPKRSS
+360 PKKPAKASPKRSP
-373 KNNISVKNNTKTAS
+373 KNNMKNNKSNAKTTS

-406 NHITLMQ
+406 NRITLMQ

>member
-1 MRAILQLKPLLT
+1 M
-13 IHLNAKSQSSLK
+13 
-25 NKITLKNKLNHA
+25 
-37 RIILEFIPS
+37 
-46 LIYFLI
+46 
-52 QKVSVLKHLAPLIH
+52 KHLTPLTHTI
-66 IPFKALWLGT
+66 FKALLLGT
-76 ALSMFL
+76 ALSASL
-82 SLNLNAEENPTKTEP
+82 SLVAAESPTKTESKP
-97 KSAKG
+97 AKG
-102 VKNKP
+102 VKNKL

-155 ESCAGT
+155 ESCAGV

-172 IYHAYIPSVLK
+172 VYHSYIPSVLK
-183 SYGHNN
+183 SYGHND

-239 WEKNEKANADAEK
+239 WEKNEKSNADAEK
-252 YYEEIQDK
+252 YYEEIQDR

-292 IGNAMPQTLAKTETK
+292 IGNTMPQTLATQKS
-307 ETQIEET
+307 QIEKSQIEKT
-314 QTQKSQEM
+314 QAEKSQEM
-322 KEAASEQAIKK
+322 KEATSEQTTSK
-333 PLEKEKD
+333 PEKAKD
-340 KPMYFAQ
+340 KPMYLAQ
-347 INSSADFAPAKKS
+347 INSADFTPAKKS
-360 PKKPAKASPKRSS
+360 PKKPAKVSQKRSF
-373 KNNISVKNNTKTAS
+373 KNNIKNNVKNNTKTAS
-387 KSKEVCKNC
+387 KKQEVCKNC

>member
-1 MRAILQLKPLLT
+1 M
-13 IHLNAKSQSSLK
+13 
-25 NKITLKNKLNHA
+25 
-37 RIILEFIPS
+37 
-46 LIYFLI
+46 
-52 QKVSVLKHLAPLIH
+52 KHLTPLTHTI
-66 IPFKALWLGT
+66 FKALLLGT
-76 ALSMFL
+76 ALSASL
-82 SLNLNAEENPTKTEP
+82 SLSATESPT
-97 KSAKG
+97 KG

-118 CDNIKDFNAKQKEV
+118 CDSIKDFNAKQKEV

-155 ESCAGT
+155 ESCAGV

-172 IYHAYIPSVLK
+172 VYHSYIPSVLK
-183 SYGHNN
+183 SYGHND

-201 IKDDAFASEVALK
+201 IKNDSFASEVALK

-239 WEKNEKANADAEK
+239 WEKNEKSNADAEK
-252 YYEEIQDK
+252 YYEDIQDR
-260 IRRLKESKIFDSQS
+260 IRRLKESKIFDLQS

-292 IGNAMPQTLAKTETK
+292 IGNAMPQTLIAK
-307 ETQIEET
+307 ETQTE
-314 QTQKSQEM
+314 QTQAEKSQEM
-322 KEAASEQAIKK
+322 KEATSEQTKSK
-333 PLEKEKD
+333 PEKAKD
-340 KPMYFAQ
+340 KPMYLAQ
-347 INSSADFAPAKKS
+347 INNADFTPAKKS
-360 PKKPAKASPKRSS
+360 PKKPAKVSPKRP
-373 KNNISVKNNTKTAS
+373 KNNKNNAKSSTKTAS
-387 KSKEVCKNC
+387 KKQEVCKNC

>member
-1 MRAILQLKPLLT
+1 M
-13 IHLNAKSQSSLK
+13 
-25 NKITLKNKLNHA
+25 
-37 RIILEFIPS
+37 
-46 LIYFLI
+46 
-52 QKVSVLKHLAPLIH
+52 KHLTPLTH
-66 IPFKALWLGT
+66 TLFKALWLGA
-76 ALSMFL
+76 ALSASL
-82 SLNLNAEENPTKTEP
+82 SLVAAESPTKTEP
-97 KSAKG
+97 KPAKG

-118 CDNIKDFNAKQKEV
+118 CDNLKDFNAKQKEV

-155 ESCAGT
+155 ESCAGV

-172 IYHAYIPSVLK
+172 VYHSYIPSVLK
-183 SYGHNN
+183 SYGHND

-239 WEKNEKANADAEK
+239 WEKNEKSNADAEK
-252 YYEEIQDK
+252 YYEEIQDR

-292 IGNAMPQTLAKTETK
+292 IGNAMPQTLAAQKS
-307 ETQIEET
+307 QIEKSQTEKT
-314 QTQKSQEM
+314 QAEKSQEM
-322 KEAASEQAIKK
+322 KETTSEQITNK
-333 PLEKEKD
+333 PEKAKD
-340 KPMYFAQ
+340 KPMYLAQ
-347 INSSADFAPAKKS
+347 INSSDFTPAKKS
-360 PKKPAKASPKRSS
+360 PKKPAKVSQKRSF

-387 KSKEVCKNC
+387 KNSKNKEVCKNC

>member
-1 MRAILQLKPLLT
+1 M
-13 IHLNAKSQSSLK
+13 
-25 NKITLKNKLNHA
+25 
-37 RIILEFIPS
+37 
-46 LIYFLI
+46 
-52 QKVSVLKHLAPLIH
+52 KHLTPLTH
-66 IPFKALWLGT
+66 TLFKALWLGV
-76 ALSMFL
+76 ALSASL
-82 SLNLNAEENPTKTEP
+82 SLAAAESPTKTEP
-97 KSAKG
+97 KPANG

-107 KSPVT
+107 KSPVI

-118 CDNIKDFNAKQKEV
+118 CDNLKDFNAKQKEV

-155 ESCAGT
+155 ESCAGV

-172 IYHAYIPSVLK
+172 VYHSYIPSVLK
-183 SYGHNN
+183 SYGHND

-239 WEKNEKANADAEK
+239 WERSEKSNAEAEK
-252 YYEEIQDK
+252 YYEEIQDR

-292 IGNAMPQTLAKTETK
+292 IGNAMPQALIAKETK
-307 ETQIEET
+307 IEET
-314 QTQKSQEM
+314 QAEKSQEM
-322 KEAASEQAIKK
+322 KEATSEQTKSK
-333 PLEKEKD
+333 LEKAKD
-340 KPMYFAQ
+340 KPMYLAQ
-347 INSSADFAPAKKS
+347 INSADFTPAKKS
-360 PKKPAKASPKRSS
+360 PKKPAKVSQKRSS
-373 KNNISVKNNTKTAS
+373 KNNIKNNTKNNTKTAS
-387 KSKEVCKNC
+387 KKQEVCKNC

>member
-1 MRAILQLKPLLT
+1 M
-13 IHLNAKSQSSLK
+13 
-25 NKITLKNKLNHA
+25 
-37 RIILEFIPS
+37 
-46 LIYFLI
+46 
-52 QKVSVLKHLAPLIH
+52 KHLTPLTHTI
-66 IPFKALWLGT
+66 FKALLLGT
-76 ALSMFL
+76 ALSTSL
-82 SLNLNAEENPTKTEP
+82 SLAATESPTKTEP
-97 KSAKG
+97 KPAKG

-155 ESCAGT
+155 ESCAGV

-172 IYHAYIPSVLK
+172 VYHSYIPSVLK
-183 SYGHNN
+183 SYGHND

-239 WEKNEKANADAEK
+239 WERSEKSNAEAEK
-252 YYEEIQDK
+252 YYEEIQDR

-292 IGNAMPQTLAKTETK
+292 IGNAMPQTLAAQKSQIEK
-307 ETQIEET
+307 SQIEET
-314 QTQKSQEM
+314 QAEKPREM
-322 KEAASEQAIKK
+322 KEATSEQTTSK
-333 PLEKEKD
+333 PEKAKD
-340 KPMYFAQ
+340 KPMYLAQ
-347 INSSADFAPAKKS
+347 INSADFTPAKKS
-360 PKKPAKASPKRSS
+360 PKKPAKVSPKRSS
-373 KNNISVKNNTKTAS
+373 KNNIKNNTKNNTKTAS
-387 KSKEVCKNC
+387 KKQEVCKNC

>member
-1 MRAILQLKPLLT
+1 
-13 IHLNAKSQSSLK
+13 
-25 NKITLKNKLNHA
+25 
-37 RIILEFIPS
+37 
-46 LIYFLI
+46 
-52 QKVSVLKHLAPLIH
+52 
-66 IPFKALWLGT
+66 
-76 ALSMFL
+76 
-82 SLNLNAEENPTKTEP
+82 
-97 KSAKG
+97 
-102 VKNKP
+102 
-107 KSPVT
+107 
-112 KVMMTN
+112 MMTN
-118 CDNIKDFNAKQKEV
+118 CDNLKDFNAKQKEV

-155 ESCAGT
+155 ESCAGV

-172 IYHAYIPSVLK
+172 VYHSYIPSVLK
-183 SYGHNN
+183 SYGHND

-201 IKDDAFASEVALK
+201 IKDDAFASQVALK

-239 WEKNEKANADAEK
+239 WEKNEKSNADAEK

-292 IGNAMPQTLAKTETK
+292 IGNAMPQTLAAQKSQIEK
-307 ETQIEET
+307 SQIEEA

-322 KEAASEQAIKK
+322 KEAASEQAINK

-340 KPMYFAQ
+340 KPMYLAQ
-347 INSSADFAPAKKS
+347 INSADFTPAKKS
-360 PKKPAKASPKRSS
+360 PKKPAKANPKRFS
-373 KNNISVKNNTKTAS
+373 KNNIKNNVKSNTKTAS
-387 KSKEVCKNC
+387 KNSKNKEMCKNC